1 MPCLPPVPSVAA
13 RRSRTAILA
22 ELRWVNSS
30 LRQRVRFLR
39 AQRKLQSLG
48 HHEDDTGRA
57 IHWEYSAPAAAN

>member
-1 MPCLPPVPSVAA
+1 MARKLKVQYDWSFVSCLWL
-13 RRSRTAILA
+13 ILKFT
-22 ELRWVNSS
+22 VNI
-30 LRQRVRFLR
+30 QFLR